1 MEDYMSLKRFG
12 VSMDELLLKKFDELI
27 SEKNYK
33 NRSEAIRDVIR
44 ENLVGEEWKDE
55 KGEKVGT
62 VTLIYNHHKR
72 GISEKLNEIQHHM
85 HEYIISS
92 MHIHLDEENCLE
104 VIVVKG
110 NARKIIDIVNKLISL
125 KGVKHGKFVMTT
137 SGKEIV

>member
-1 MEDYMSLKRFG
+1 MSLKRFG

>member
-1 MEDYMSLKRFG
+1 MSLKRFG
-12 VSMDELLLKKFDELI
+12 VSMDEILLKKFDELI

-33 NRSEAIRDVIR
+33 NRSEAIRDIIR
-44 ENLVGEEWKDE
+44 ENLVSEEWKNE

-72 GISEKLNEIQHHM
+72 GISEKLNEIQHHL
-85 HEYIISS
+85 HEYILSS

-104 VIVVKG
+104 VIIVKG
-110 NARKIIDIVNKLISL
+110 QARRIIDLVNRLISL

-137 SGKEIV
+137 SGKDIV